1 MVASSFC
8 TTADTNDGEAI
19 WEAEERRKLINT
31 SLVSYLLDAVTVI
44 LIISVKS

>member
-1 MVASSFC
+1 MVASSSW
-8 TTADTNDGEAI
+8 TTAEAI

-31 SLVSYLLDAVTVI
+31 SLVSYLLDAVAVI